1 MSIILRDYQ
10 VDIIDRARDL
20 MRSGVRSI
28 CIQGPTGM
36 GKTALVAHMLKTA
49 SEKGLTSWFIV
60 HRRELV
66 HQSIAAFNK
75 VGVNLGVQASG
86 FQEDNRP
93 LVQICG
99 VQTLINRYTR
109 LPAPNFIVFDEAHHQ
124 AAGSWSKLFHAFPSA
139 YRIGVTATPERLDGK
154 GLSDYYEQLIEGPT
168 VEWLISRGYLS
179 PYRLFA
185 PPMQDQ
191 NFHKRMGDFVKSEIV
206 EAMNKPRITGSAI
219 LEYKRRATGKRAV
232 VFCASIEHSRQVVA
246 DFLSQGISAEHVDGE
261 TPQVERDAAIKR
273 FTTGETL
280 VLSNVDLF
288 GEGFDLP
295 AIEVAILLRPTASLG
310 LYLQQVGRALRPSP
324 GKTEALILDH
334 AGNCARH
341 GLPDENRQWSL
352 EGRTQSRTDGEQV
365 ASIKICP
372 VCFGAQV
379 SGPPKCM
386 HCGHTFEIQAVRE
399 IEQVD
404 GDLQEVDLS
413 KLKSVRRAEQ
423 GRAKDLADLIAV
435 GRARNYKRPE
445 LWARFVYMGRRRRG

>member
-10 VDIIDRARDL
+10 VDIVNRARDL
-20 MRSGVRSI
+20 MRRGVRSI

-66 HQSIAAFNK
+66 HQSITAFNK
-75 VGVNLGVQASG
+75 VGVTLGVQASG
-86 FQEDNRP
+86 FQEDTRP

-99 VQTLINRYTR
+99 IQTLINRYTR
-109 LPAPNFIVFDEAHHQ
+109 LPAPNFLVFDECHHQ
-124 AAGSWSKLFHAFPSA
+124 AAGSWAKLFHSFPTA

-154 GLSDYYEQLIEGPT
+154 GLSDFYEQLIGGPT
-168 VEWLISRGYLS
+168 VEWLITNKYLS

-185 PPMQDQ
+185 PPMPDQ

-219 LEYKRRATGKRAV
+219 LEYKKRATGKRAV
-232 VFCASIEHSRQVVA
+232 VFCASIEHSRQVVQ
-246 DFLSQGISAEHVDGE
+246 DFLSQGIPAEHVDGE
-261 TPQVERDAAIKR
+261 TPQADRDAAIKR

-295 AIEVAILLRPTASLG
+295 SIEVAILLRPTASLG
-310 LYLQQVGRALRPSP
+310 LYLQQVGRALRPHP

-341 GLPDENRQWSL
+341 GLPDEVRQWSL
-352 EGRTQSRTDGEQV
+352 EGRAESRTNIEQV

-404 GDLQEVDLS
+404 GDLQEIDIS
-413 KLKSVRRAEQ
+413 KLKSARRAEQ
-423 GRAKDLADLIAV
+423 GRAKDLADLIAI

-445 LWARFVYMGRRRRG
+445 LWARHVYMGRRRRG